1 MSSLFIHLPA
11 PPVTAATDYAYVLSV
26 DGRSP
31 GKASSA
37 PATLLPAAH
46 GAGSETV
53 AVVPARELS
62 WHRLEWP
69 RGLQPGSPR
78 LRAALEGLLED
89 HLVDEPEVLHFAVE
103 PHARAGE
110 PAWVA
115 VCDRAWLRA
124 CLEALDAAGRSVTR
138 IVPEITPEAPAA
150 LYALGEPEH
159 AVLVARSPRGVV
171 ALPLAAT
178 SLPLVPALPDGA
190 LCFAEPAI
198 AEQAEALLQRPLVLQ
213 PAAERWLQASQSAW
227 NLAQFD
233 LARTGRARAI
243 RRLAT
248 RGAEWLRAP
257 HWQPARWA
265 LALLLVA
272 NLAGLNAWA
281 WKERAALDAQRE
293 AVRATLAR
301 SFPQARPGA
310 DALAQMEREVAALRQ
325 ATATPSSSDLET
337 LLGALAA
344 AAPAAAPSTA
354 PVRTASSL
362 DYARGTLRA
371 RGLGWAAADLRAAE
385 PALHAQGL
393 TATLQGEEL
402 VLRAQGRP

>member
-11 PPVTAATDYAYVLSV
+11 PPVVATTEFAYVLSV

-31 GKASSA
+31 DQVSSA

-53 AVVPARELS
+53 AVVPADALS

-69 RGLQPGSPR
+69 RGLLPASPR

-89 HLVDEPEVLHFAVE
+89 HLLDEPEALHFAVE
-103 PHARAGE
+103 PHARASE

-124 CLEALDAAGRSVTR
+124 CLAALDAAGHSVTR
-138 IVPEITPEAPAA
+138 IVPEIAPEAPAA

-171 ALPLAAT
+171 TLPLSGA
-178 SLPLVPALPDGA
+178 SLPLLPALPDGA

-198 AEQAEALLQRPLVLQ
+198 AEHAEALLQRPLVLQ
-213 PAAERWLQASQSAW
+213 PAAERWLQAAQSAW

-233 LARTGRARAI
+233 LARTGRGRAI

-248 RGAEWLRAP
+248 LGTDWLRAP
-257 HWQPARWA
+257 HWRPAHWA

-272 NLAGLNAWA
+272 NLAGLNVWA
-281 WKERAALDAQRE
+281 WRERNALDARRE
-293 AVRATLAR
+293 AVRATLVR
-301 SFPQARPGA
+301 SFPQARPMTGPSA
-310 DALAQMEREVAALRQ
+310 DVLARMEREVAALRQ
-325 ATATPSSSDLET
+325 ATATPSSGDLET
-337 LLGALAA
+337 LLGALA
-344 AAPAAAPSTA
+344 STA
-354 PVRTASSL
+354 PTRAATGL
-362 DYARGTLRA
+362 DYVRGTLRA
-371 RGLGWAAADLRAAE
+371 RGLGWTAADLRTAE
-385 PALHAQGL
+385 PALSTQGL
-393 TATLQGEEL
+393 SVTLQADEL
-402 VLRAQGRP
+402 VLRPQERP